1 MAERTIPTVT
11 LNNGVT
17 MPQLGLGVWQTKDGQ
32 EVEAAVA
39 AAIESGYRL
48 IDTAAVYGNEAGVGR
63 AITTSGVPREELF
76 ITTKLWNADQGYDKT
91 LAAFDKSLG
100 RLGLDYV
107 DLYLIHWPMESSER
121 FIDTWRAFEKLYADK
136 KVRAIGVSNFHPH
149 HLEDLMRDT
158 AVVPAV
164 NQIELHPRLPQT
176 ELREYGKQHD
186 IQIESWSPIG
196 GSGGN
201 LLQEPALVA
210 IGEKYG
216 KSAAQVVIRWHIQNG
231 LVVIPKS
238 VHADRIAQNIDV
250 FDFELNSDDMTVIDS
265 METGERTGP
274 DPEVANFT

>member
-1 MAERTIPTVT
+1 MTERTIPTVT

-32 EVEAAVA
+32 EVETAVA

-63 AITTSGVPREELF
+63 AIARSGVAREELF

-91 LAAFDKSLG
+91 LAAFNKSLS
-100 RLGLDYV
+100 RLGLEYI
-107 DLYLIHWPMESSER
+107 DLYLIHWPMDSSER

-136 KVRAIGVSNFHPH
+136 KVRAIGVSNFNPH
-149 HLEDLMRDT
+149 HLDDLLSGT
-158 AVVPAV
+158 TVVPV
-164 NQIELHPRLPQT
+164 INQIELHPRLPQI
-176 ELREYGKQHD
+176 ELREYGKQHG
-186 IQIESWSPIG
+186 IQIEAWSPIG

-231 LVVIPKS
+231 VVVIPKS

-250 FDFELNSDDMTVIDS
+250 FDFELNNDDMAVIDG
-265 METGERTGP
+265 MDTGERTGP
-274 DPEVANFT
+274 DPEKANFT